1 MNAACA
7 AHIVQKRT
15 GDDFMP
21 SHTCVIIDDDFDMRA
36 ILARVARLA
45 ALESEV
51 YDSAESFLRRDGL
64 SGIDCLLLDVDLG
77 GMTGIELL
85 AFLAERSAV
94 FPVFLLSGAHD
105 AATRAEARK
114 FGADPIDK
122 PFDARKLAEKLR
134 SAVKAS

>member
-1 MNAACA
+1 MSAACA
-7 AHIVQKRT
+7 ASIGKKRT

-21 SHTCVIIDDDFDMRA
+21 NNTCIIIDDDIDMRA
-36 ILARVARLA
+36 ILARVVRMA

-51 YDSAESFLRRDGL
+51 YDSAESFLRRGGL

-85 AFLAERSAV
+85 AFLAERNAE

-122 PFDARKLAEKLR
+122 PFDARGLAEKIR
-134 SAVKAS
+134 SATKVG